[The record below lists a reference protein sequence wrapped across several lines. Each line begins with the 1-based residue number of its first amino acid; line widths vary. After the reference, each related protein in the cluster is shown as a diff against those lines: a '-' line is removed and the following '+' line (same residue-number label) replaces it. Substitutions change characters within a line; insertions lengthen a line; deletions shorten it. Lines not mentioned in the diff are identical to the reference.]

1 MNILLWVV
9 QILLALLFLM
19 SGVMKFIMSAED
31 MAKDAPTPLPYAF
44 ILFIGAC
51 EILGA
56 IGLVVPWATGIKP
69 WLTPLAAVLLIIIM
83 IGAVV
88 TSLPAG
94 VLVIILPS
102 VAGLLCAFVAWG
114 RWGAFRSAPVAR

>member
-1 MNILLWVV
+1 MNILLWII

-19 SGVMKFIMSAED
+19 AGVTKFIMSYAD
-31 MAKDAPTPLPYAF
+31 MTKEAPVVLPYWL
-44 ILFIGAC
+44 ILFIGVC

-56 IGLVVPWATGIKP
+56 IGLVVPWATGIRP
-69 WLTPLAAVLLIIIM
+69 GLTPLAAALLIIIM

-94 VLVIILPS
+94 VSMGVFPA
-102 VAGLLCAFVAWG
+102 VVGLLLAFVAWG
-114 RWGAFRSAPVAR
+114 RRSAAYV

>member
-9 QILLALLFLM
+9 QILLALEFLM
-19 SGVMKFIMSAED
+19 SGVLKFVMSYAD
-31 MAKDAPTPLPYAF
+31 MTKDAPVVLPYGF
-44 ILFIGAC
+44 ILFIGVC

-69 WLTPLAAVLLIIIM
+69 WLTPLAAALLVVIM

-94 VLVIILPS
+94 VAYAIVPA
-102 VAGLLCAFVAWG
+102 VTGLLCIFVAWG
-114 RWGAFRSAPVAR
+114 RRRGYAS